1 MDIRI
6 ESVTSDIHLADARE
20 MLSPEV
26 LEAILAAVTERL
38 HRQEQL
44 RAERARDE
52 RIDTRAARLDGV
64 GSWPS

>member
-6 ESVTSDIHLADARE
+6 GTVTSDIHLADARAV
-20 MLSPEV
+20 LSPEV
-26 LEAILAAVTERL
+26 LEAILAAVTEHLR
-38 HRQEQL
+38 RQEQL

-52 RIDTRAARLDGV
+52 RIGTRAQEDGA